1 MTLEYD
7 KINASMALLKSMRQ
21 AYLDGHITADEL
33 TAIEVKIKADLREL
47 FGFPP
52 PPTP

>member
-1 MTLEYD
+1 MALEYD
-7 KINASMALLKSMRQ
+7 KVNASMALLKSMRQ
-21 AYLDGHITADEL
+21 AYLDGFITAAEL
-33 TAIEVKIKADLREL
+33 NSIEIKIKADLREL